1 MGKQVSL
8 RTELEALV
16 DELDQTHKGAFS
28 WSNEDGF
35 PEFSTAENGLQ
46 RHFTK
51 KAREAL
57 WRLSST
63 LHQNRDKTA
72 IRIELGNYQKY
83 VRQAIADLHASET
96 LSRSPADSDGNG
108 NNPLVRLKNLVEER
122 IANSHKAFTHYFPA
136 WTLGIEPF
144 ALGPV
149 DFLSRTDWIDSVDFS
164 QQAKDCFLNQP
175 EANYRWREILKETFK
190 HPNGNTV
197 LDGLAGPI
205 YSAIE
210 KCPALIKV
218 TIHGYEQEFSRKLAR
233 LVCKTALD
241 AISLGVGTRE
251 CFLQQA
257 LQDERL
263 PPVGTHSLVETDGFL
278 WLPGTHLGHR
288 IPGIPPQ
295 RMQQAL
301 NDMAEIRK
309 AFEAILEK
317 LVNPSIH
324 QHPNLAN
331 RWATA
336 LDWYGEGCRESSD
349 AIALAKLGTSLDV
362 LCCGGKFNG
371 IRDMVVHLTRKSSDT
386 QVIGGDRPRTLGLLI
401 KDIYDHG
408 RSQILHGTHYDRLES
423 FAAERQY
430 ASHLARIV
438 LIESA
443 IRLQRYSGPDEDKA
457 FRTI

>member
-1 MGKQVSL
+1 MSL

-16 DELDQTHKGAFS
+16 NELDQTHKGAFS
-28 WSNEDGF
+28 WSTEDGF

-51 KAREAL
+51 KARESL

-63 LHQNRDKTA
+63 LHQNRDRTA
-72 IRIELGNYQKY
+72 TRIELGNYQKY
-83 VRQAIADLHASET
+83 VRQAIADLHASEA
-96 LSRSPADSDGNG
+96 LSGSPTDNTDNG
-108 NNPLVRLKNLVEER
+108 NDPLVRLRNLVEER

-149 DFLSRTDWIDSVDFS
+149 EFLSRAAWIESVDFH
-164 QQAKDCFLNQP
+164 QQAKDHFLNQS
-175 EANYRWREILKETFK
+175 EANYRWREILKQAFEQ
-190 HPNGNTV
+190 PNGKSV
-197 LDGLAGPI
+197 LDGLAGPV
-205 YSAIE
+205 YGAIE

-218 TIHGYEQEFSRKLAR
+218 TIQGYEQEFSRKLAR

-241 AISLGVGTRE
+241 AISLGIGPRE

-263 PPVGTHSLVETDGFL
+263 PPVGNHSLVETDGFL

-288 IPGIPPQ
+288 IPGITPQ
-295 RMQQAL
+295 RMKQSL
-301 NDMAEIRK
+301 KDMTEILRGF
-309 AFEAILEK
+309 AAILAQ
-317 LVNPSIH
+317 LVNPSH
-324 QHPNLAN
+324 HPHPNLAN

-336 LDWYGEGCRESSD
+336 LDWYGEGCREASD

-362 LCCGGKFNG
+362 LCCGGKLNG
-371 IRDMVVHLTRKSSDT
+371 IRDMVVHLTGTSSDT
-386 QVIGGDRPRTLGLLI
+386 HVIGGDRPRTLGQLV

-408 RSQILHGTHYDRLES
+408 RSQILHGTRYDRLES

-443 IRLQRYSGPDEDKA
+443 IRLQHYSGPDVDQA

>member
-1 MGKQVSL
+1 MSL
-8 RTELEALV
+8 RTELEVLV

-108 NNPLVRLKNLVEER
+108 NNPLMRLKKLVEER

-175 EANYRWREILKETFK
+175 EANYRWREILKETFE

-371 IRDMVVHLTRKSSDT
+371 IRDMVVHLTGTSSDT
-386 QVIGGDRPRTLGLLI
+386 QVIGGDRPRTLGQLI

-443 IRLQRYSGPDEDKA
+443 IRLQHYSGPDEDKA

>member
-8 RTELEALV
+8 RTELKALV
-16 DELDQTHKGAFS
+16 DELDQTHRGAFS
-28 WSNEDGF
+28 WSTEDGF

-51 KAREAL
+51 RAREAL

-63 LHQNRDKTA
+63 LHQNREKTA
-72 IRIELGNYQKY
+72 IRIELANYQKY
-83 VRQAIADLHASET
+83 VRQAVTDMHAAEAFSG
-96 LSRSPADSDGNG
+96 SPIDNANNGDDG
-108 NNPLVRLKNLVEER
+108 LARLRNLVEER
-122 IANSHKAFTHYFPA
+122 IENSHKEYTHYFPA

-144 ALGPV
+144 TLGPV
-149 DFLSRTDWIDSVDFS
+149 EFLSRTDWIDSVDFP
-164 QQAKDCFLNQP
+164 QRAKDHFLNQP
-175 EANYRWREILKETFK
+175 QANYRWREILKEAFE

-197 LDGLAGPI
+197 LDGLAGPV
-205 YSAIE
+205 YGAIE

-218 TIHGYEQEFSRKLAR
+218 TIRGYEQEFSRKLAR

-241 AISLGVGTRE
+241 AISLGVGPCE
-251 CFLQQA
+251 CFVQQA

-263 PPVGTHSLVETDGFL
+263 PPVGNHSLVEADGFL
-278 WLPGTHLGHR
+278 WLPGIDLSRR
-288 IPGIPPQ
+288 IPGVTPQ

-301 NDMAEIRK
+301 KDMAEIRK

-336 LDWYGEGCRESSD
+336 LDWYGEGCRESSE

-371 IRDMVVHLTRKSSDT
+371 IRDMVVHLTGTSSDT

-443 IRLQRYSGPDEDKA
+443 IRLQHYSGPDEDKA

>member
-1 MGKQVSL
+1 MGKKVSL
-8 RTELEALV
+8 VTDLEALV
-16 DELDQTHKGAFS
+16 NELDQTHKGAFS
-28 WSNEDGF
+28 WSAEDGL

-72 IRIELGNYQKY
+72 TRIELDNYQKY
-83 VRQAIADLHASET
+83 VRQAIADLHASEA
-96 LSRSPADSDGNG
+96 LSGSLAANDDKGID
-108 NNPLVRLKNLVEER
+108 PLARLRNLVEER

-144 ALGPV
+144 SLGPV
-149 DFLSRTDWIDSVDFS
+149 EFLSRAAWIDSVDFHER
-164 QQAKDCFLNQP
+164 AKDRYLNQP
-175 EANYRWREILKETFK
+175 EANSRWREILKEAFK

-218 TIHGYEQEFSRKLAR
+218 TIHGYEQGFSRKLAR

-241 AISLGVGTRE
+241 AISLGVGPRE

-263 PPVGTHSLVETDGFL
+263 PPVGTHSLVESDGFL
-278 WLPGTHLGHR
+278 WLPGTHLSHR

-301 NDMAEIRK
+301 KDMDKILL
-309 AFEAILEK
+309 AFAAILNQ
-317 LVNPSIH
+317 LVKPSTY

-371 IRDMVVHLTRKSSDT
+371 IRDMVVHLTGTSSDT
-386 QVIGGDRPRTLGLLI
+386 QVIGGDRPRTLGQLI

-443 IRLQRYSGPDEDKA
+443 IRLQHYSGPDEDKA

>member
-1 MGKQVSL
+1 MSL
-8 RTELEALV
+8 RTELEVLV

-108 NNPLVRLKNLVEER
+108 NNPLVRLKKLVEER

-175 EANYRWREILKETFK
+175 EANYRWREILKETFE

-371 IRDMVVHLTRKSSDT
+371 IRDMVVHLTGTSSDT
-386 QVIGGDRPRTLGLLI
+386 QVIGGDHPRTLGQLI

-443 IRLQRYSGPDEDKA
+443 IRLQHYSGPDEDKA

>member
-1 MGKQVSL
+1 MSL
-8 RTELEALV
+8 RIELRALV
-16 DELDQTHKGAFS
+16 DELDRTHKGAFS
-28 WSNEDGF
+28 WSTEDGF
-35 PEFSTAENGLQ
+35 PEFTTAENGLQ

-51 KAREAL
+51 KARAAL
-57 WRLSST
+57 WSLSST

-72 IRIELGNYQKY
+72 TRIEIGTYLKY
-83 VRQAIADLHASET
+83 VRQAIADLHASEA
-96 LSRSPADSDGNG
+96 LSGSLIDNDENCDRSLAQ
-108 NNPLVRLKNLVEER
+108 LRNLVEER
-122 IANSHKAFTHYFPA
+122 IANNHQEFTHYFPA

-144 ALGPV
+144 TLGPV
-149 DFLSRTDWIDSVDFS
+149 EFLSRTAWIDSVDFH
-164 QQAKDCFLNQP
+164 QQAKDHFLNQR
-175 EANYRWREILKETFK
+175 EANYRWKEIIKEAFEQ
-190 HPNGNTV
+190 PNGKTA

-205 YSAIE
+205 HSAIK

-218 TIHGYEQEFSRKLAR
+218 TIYGYELEFSRKLAR

-241 AISLGVGTRE
+241 AISLGVGSRE
-251 CFLQQA
+251 CFLQQV

-263 PPVGTHSLVETDGFL
+263 PPVDAHSLVETGGFL
-278 WLPGTHLGHR
+278 WLPGIHLGHR
-288 IPGIPPQ
+288 IPCIPRQ
-295 RMQQAL
+295 RLQQAL
-301 NDMAEIRK
+301 TDIAEILQ
-309 AFEAILEK
+309 AFAEILEQ
-317 LVNPSIH
+317 LIHPSIG
-324 QHPNLAN
+324 QHRKLAN

-349 AIALAKLGTSLDV
+349 AIALAKLGASLDV

-371 IRDMVVHLTRKSSDT
+371 IRDMVVHLTGTSSDT
-386 QVIGGDRPRTLGLLI
+386 QVIGGNRPRTLGQLI

-408 RSQILHGTHYDRLES
+408 RSQILHGTRYDRLES

-443 IRLQRYSGPDEDKA
+443 IRLQHYSGPDEDKV

>member
-1 MGKQVSL
+1 MEKQVSL
-8 RTELEALV
+8 RTELEVLV

-108 NNPLVRLKNLVEER
+108 NNPLMRLKKLVEER

-175 EANYRWREILKETFK
+175 EANYRWREILKETFE

-278 WLPGTHLGHR
+278 WLPGTHLGQEYPAYHR
-288 IPGIPPQ
+288 SECSKP
-295 RMQQAL
+295 
-301 NDMAEIRK
+301 
-309 AFEAILEK
+309 
-317 LVNPSIH
+317 
-324 QHPNLAN
+324 
-331 RWATA
+331 
-336 LDWYGEGCRESSD
+336 
-349 AIALAKLGTSLDV
+349 
-362 LCCGGKFNG
+362 
-371 IRDMVVHLTRKSSDT
+371 
-386 QVIGGDRPRTLGLLI
+386 
-401 KDIYDHG
+401 
-408 RSQILHGTHYDRLES
+408 
-423 FAAERQY
+423 
-430 ASHLARIV
+430 
-438 LIESA
+438 
-443 IRLQRYSGPDEDKA
+443 
-457 FRTI
+457 

>member
-16 DELDQTHKGAFS
+16 NELDQTHRGAFS
-28 WSNEDGF
+28 WSTEDGF

-51 KAREAL
+51 KARESL

-63 LHQNRDKTA
+63 LHQNRDRTVT
-72 IRIELGNYQKY
+72 RIELGNYQKY
-83 VRQAIADLHASET
+83 VRQAIADLHASEA
-96 LSRSPADSDGNG
+96 LSGSPIDNADNG
-108 NNPLVRLKNLVEER
+108 NDPLVRLRNLVEER
-122 IANSHKAFTHYFPA
+122 VANSHKAFTHYFPA

-149 DFLSRTDWIDSVDFS
+149 EFLSRTAWIDSVDFH
-164 QQAKDCFLNQP
+164 QRAKDHFLNQP
-175 EANYRWREILKETFK
+175 EANYRWREILKEAFEQ
-190 HPNGNTV
+190 PNGKSV

-205 YSAIE
+205 YGAIQ
-210 KCPALIKV
+210 KCPTLIKV
-218 TIHGYEQEFSRKLAR
+218 TIQGYEQEFSRKLAR

-241 AISLGVGTRE
+241 AISLGIGPRE

-263 PPVGTHSLVETDGFL
+263 PPVGNHSLVETDGFL

-288 IPGIPPQ
+288 IPGITPQ
-295 RMQQAL
+295 RMKQSL
-301 NDMAEIRK
+301 KDMAEILQ
-309 AFEAILEK
+309 AFAAILAQ
-317 LVNPSIH
+317 LVNPSH
-324 QHPNLAN
+324 HPHPNLAN

-349 AIALAKLGTSLDV
+349 AIAVAKLGTCLDV
-362 LCCGGKFNG
+362 LCCGGKKPG
-371 IRDMVVHLTRKSSDT
+371 ILKMVVHLTDT
-386 QVIGGDRPRTLGLLI
+386 PETTEVVSGIRPRTLKQLVE
-401 KDIYDHG
+401 DIYEHG
-408 RSQILHGTHYDRLES
+408 RSQILHGNHYDRLEP
-423 FAAERQY
+423 FATEREHSAY
-430 ASHLARIV
+430 LARIT
-438 LIESA
+438 LIMA
-443 IRLQRYSGPDEDKA
+443 AVRLQHYSGPDDDKA

>member
-1 MGKQVSL
+1 MSL
-8 RTELEALV
+8 RTELKALV
-16 DELDQTHKGAFS
+16 DELDHTHKGAFS
-28 WSNEDGF
+28 WSTEDGF

-51 KAREAL
+51 KAREFL

-63 LHQNRDKTA
+63 LYQNRDTTA
-72 IRIELGNYQKY
+72 TRIELGNYQKY
-83 VRQAIADLHASET
+83 VRQAIADLHASEA
-96 LSRSPADSDGNG
+96 LSGSLIDDAENG
-108 NNPLVRLKNLVEER
+108 DDPLARLRNLVEER
-122 IANSHKAFTHYFPA
+122 IANNHQEFTHYFPA

-149 DFLSRTDWIDSVDFS
+149 EFMSRAGWIDSVDFH
-164 QQAKDCFLNQP
+164 QRAKDHYLNQR
-175 EANYRWREILKETFK
+175 EANYRWREILKEAFE

-241 AISLGVGTRE
+241 AISLGVGPRE

-257 LQDERL
+257 IQDERL

-301 NDMAEIRK
+301 NDMAEILQVF
-309 AFEAILEK
+309 AAILEQ
-317 LVNPSIH
+317 LIHPSID
-324 QHPNLAN
+324 QHPKLAN

-349 AIALAKLGTSLDV
+349 AIAVAKLGTCLDV
-362 LCCGGKFNG
+362 LSCGGRKGG
-371 IRDMVVHLTRKSSDT
+371 ILKMMVHLTGISEST
-386 QVIGGDRPRTLGLLI
+386 QVVGGMKPRTLKQLVE
-401 KDIYDHG
+401 DIYEHG
-408 RSQILHGTHYDRLES
+408 RSQILHGNHYDRLKS
-423 FAAERQY
+423 FAIERQHATY
-430 ASHLARIV
+430 LGRIA
-438 LIESA
+438 LIQA
-443 IRLQRYSGPDEDKA
+443 AVKLQQYSGPDKDQA
-457 FRTI
+457 FQTI